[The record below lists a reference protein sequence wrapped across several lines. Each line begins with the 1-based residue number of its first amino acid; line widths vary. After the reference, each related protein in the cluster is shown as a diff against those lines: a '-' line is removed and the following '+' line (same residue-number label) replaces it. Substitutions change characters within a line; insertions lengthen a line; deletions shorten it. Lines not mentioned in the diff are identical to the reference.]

1 MLTIKKLRELIGLSQ
16 NKFAEKYQINLW
28 TLQNWER
35 GKSSPQKVILYLLTR
50 IITEVDYKE
59 Q

>member
-1 MLTIKKLRELIGLSQ
+1 MLTIKELRELTGLSQ
-16 NKFAEKYQINLW
+16 SQFAKKYQLTLG
-28 TLQNWER
+28 TLQHWEQGFR
-35 GKSSPQKVILYLLTR
+35 NVPKYYLYLLNR

>member
-1 MLTIKKLRELIGLSQ
+1 MTIKELRKLTGLSQ
-16 NKFAEKYQINLW
+16 SQFAEKYQINLW

-35 GKSSPQKVILYLLTR
+35 GKGTPQKVVLHLLYR